1 MKRLLPAGGILIF
14 LALLLFFF
22 VFFFGLKKTPQA
34 PLPSMEDWADISLSR
49 VSFVQ
54 SKNGVKAWELTAE
67 QARLFEKNKM
77 AVLKKIS
84 VVMKNKKGEAVTL
97 SGEKGTMDMEGK
109 IFLIQQEKHPVS
121 IALGGYT
128 IKTSELRFS
137 SEDKT
142 IESDK
147 EIKIAGEGILM
158 WGKGLKMFLDRSEL
172 TILGDVHAEVY

>member
-1 MKRLLPAGGILIF
+1 MKRLLPAGGVLIF
-14 LALLLFFF
+14 LALLL
-22 VFFFGLKKTPQA
+22 FFFGLKKTPQA

-67 QARLFEKNKM
+67 QVRLFEKNNM

-84 VVMKNKKGEAVTL
+84 VVMKNQKGEAVTL
-97 SGEKGTMDMEGK
+97 AGEKGTMDMEGK
-109 IFLIQQEKHPVS
+109 MFLIQQEKQPVS

-128 IKTSELRFS
+128 VKTSELRFS

-142 IESDK
+142 IVSDK
-147 EIKIAGEGILM
+147 EIKIAGAGISM
-158 WGKGLKMFLDRSEL
+158 WGNGLKMFLDRSEL
-172 TILGDVHAEVY
+172 TILGDVHAEIY

>member
-1 MKRLLPAGGILIF
+1 MKRLLPAGGVLIF
-14 LALLLFFF
+14 LALLL
-22 VFFFGLKKTPQA
+22 FFFGLKKTPQA

-67 QARLFEKNKM
+67 QVRLFEKNNM

-84 VVMKNKKGEAVTL
+84 VVMKNQKGEAVTL

-109 IFLIQQEKHPVS
+109 MFLIQQEKQPVS

-128 IKTSELRFS
+128 VKTSELRFS

-142 IESDK
+142 IVSDK
-147 EIKIAGEGILM
+147 EIKIAGAGISM
-158 WGKGLKMFLDRSEL
+158 WGNGLKMFLDRSEL
-172 TILGDVHAEVY
+172 TILGDVHAEIY